1 MKHYS
6 HSIATKLMFGRL
18 LPHEGRFFELFNSHA
33 EQIVLGGQALVALME
48 DLASAEQHISA
59 IEAIEQAADKITH
72 ETIAQLHKSFITP
85 LDRDEIHGLIN
96 AMDDIL
102 DTVQDVA
109 ECTTLYHIQRIT
121 PEAQQLANV
130 SLSCCTRVK
139 IVVGLISN
147 MDNASAVLQTCQ
159 EIDRLETDADRIMR
173 GAMSR
178 LFRDER
184 DALQVIKLKAIY
196 EQLESITDRCED
208 VAKIVEGIV
217 LENA

>member
-1 MKHYS
+1 
-6 HSIATKLMFGRL
+6 MFGRL
-18 LPHEGRFFELFNSHA
+18 LPQEGRFFELFNSHA
-33 EQIVLGGQALVALME
+33 EQIVRGGEALVALMQ
-48 DLASAEQHISA
+48 DLDGAEQHIA
-59 IEAIEQAADKITH
+59 NIEAIEQAADKITH

-121 PEAQQLANV
+121 PEALQLANV

-139 IVVGLISN
+139 IVVGLIAN
-147 MDNASAVLQTCQ
+147 MDNASAILQTCQ

-173 GAMSR
+173 SAMSK

-184 DALQVIKLKAIY
+184 DALQVMKLKAIY

>member
-1 MKHYS
+1 
-6 HSIATKLMFGRL
+6 MFGRL

-48 DLASAEQHISA
+48 DLASAEQRIAA

-121 PEAQQLANV
+121 PEALQLANV

-147 MDNASAVLQTCQ
+147 MDNASAILQTCQ

-184 DALQVIKLKAIY
+184 DALQVMKLKAIY

>member
-6 HSIATKLMFGRL
+6 HLIATKPMFGRL

-48 DLASAEQHISA
+48 DLASAERHISA

-72 ETIAQLHKSFITP
+72 ETVAQLHKSFITP
-85 LDRDEIHGLIN
+85 LDRDEIHSLIN

-121 PEAQQLANV
+121 PEAVQLSNV
-130 SLSCCTRVK
+130 SLSCCDRVK
-139 IVVGLISN
+139 IVVGLLSN
-147 MDNASAVLQTCQ
+147 MDNASAILQTCQ
-159 EIDRLETDADRIMR
+159 EIDQLETDADRIMR

-184 DALQVIKLKAIY
+184 DALQVMKLKAIY

>member
-1 MKHYS
+1 
-6 HSIATKLMFGRL
+6 MFGRL
-18 LPHEGRFFELFNSHA
+18 LPQEGRFFELFNNHA
-33 EQIVLGGQALVALME
+33 EQIVLGAQELVALM
-48 DLASAEQHISA
+48 DDISSAEKRISS
-59 IEAIEQAADKITH
+59 IENIEQLADKITH
-72 ETIAQLHKSFITP
+72 ETVAQAHKSFITP

-102 DTVQDVA
+102 DTIQDVA

-130 SLSCCTRVK
+130 SLSCCSRVK

-147 MDNASAVLQTCQ
+147 MDNAGAILQTCQ

-173 GAMSR
+173 GAMSK

-184 DALQVIKLKAIY
+184 DALQVMKLKAIY